1 MQTRILSA
9 LIAMA
14 VVGNAFAQDVPP
26 PPPTPPPAAGMAPA
40 PHPGSLP
47 PLPPDCMGG
56 VPMAPPLPPPMPSTD
71 AAYTRALGLSSA
83 QAAKVQQVFEKQA
96 TQAQRLDQQ
105 RRDMDATTCRNLRD
119 ILGDQGMTRW
129 ASMMPPPP
137 PPRAPG
143 ATPPPPPPAQ

>member
-1 MQTRILSA
+1 M
-9 LIAMA
+9 
-14 VVGNAFAQDVPP
+14 
-26 PPPTPPPAAGMAPA
+26 TPP
-40 PHPGSLP
+40 
-47 PLPPDCMGG
+47 
-56 VPMAPPLPPPMPSTD
+56 PPPMPSTD

-119 ILGDQGMTRW
+119 ILGDQGMTHW
-129 ASMMPPPP
+129 ASMMPPRQPP
-137 PPRAPG
+137 SAAG